1 MVMQEEHKSLYWFGQ
16 TTSYVQCEDRVSYFL
31 VLEVL
36 VVGVTSEPRE
46 RVRGPGLG
54 RQCDVGMSACSVSK
68 SDYVMMVLLCCVCL
82 ASLL

>member
-16 TTSYVQCEDRVSYFL
+16 TTPYVQCEDRVSYYL
-31 VLEVL
+31 VPEVL

-46 RVRGPGLG
+46 RVRG